1 MKIAAVQLDAIFADV
16 SANLNKSLLSVLLNK
31 EKALLLPK
39 YNGIK
44 LDKSRQNLKQN
55 IGYLSFLSH
64 I

>member
-44 LDKSRQNLKQN
+44 LDKSRQYLKQN